1 MKKEQALQV
10 LIQVAELA
18 QLSGIIKT
26 LGEAKTVVNAID
38 VLTIK
43 KEPGQEN
50 EKVYADKLIMHKYNE
65 EKNCKKEQA
74 LQVLIQVAELV
85 QLSGIIKTLGEAKTV
100 VNAIDVL
107 TIKKEPGQENEKVYA
122 DKLIMHKYNEEKN
135 CKKDEK

>member
-18 QLSGIIKT
+18 QSSGIIKT

-50 EKVYADKLIMHKYNE
+50 EKVYADKLVMHKYNE
-65 EKNCKKEQA
+65 A
-74 LQVLIQVAELV
+74 
-85 QLSGIIKTLGEAKTV
+85 
-100 VNAIDVL
+100 
-107 TIKKEPGQENEKVYA
+107 
-122 DKLIMHKYNEEKN
+122 KN